1 MPKPNFVLNDFHKRE
16 IFKKICMR
24 VGFPIRTKL
33 DCKKVSELIEKEGLI
48 GVSESTIYRLFLF
61 NDSSNRPY
69 LHTLNVLASFTG
81 FIDWNDFEAQ
91 QNKIDSFLFGFGKF
105 EDNGKIDSLISVC
118 IRTNELKPLFTY
130 SLQLNEINDSS
141 LKGKFAEEIFKA
153 TLLNSD
159 NELFFKNF
167 YKLPVIREYYFELL
181 ADPTFSI
188 PGYEIGIEY
197 YLKDLKPEE
206 SLKDL
211 QDYIFGNC
219 LLFRHY
225 YMTKKIDKA
234 QKVGRL
240 LFDELSLTD
249 QQLSEIHIFPIAR
262 YLSCKLLYLDLNH
275 RINEIAEFL
284 AWLMLHLTK
293 EIIKLPESDQRIL
306 FYCIG
311 ESFILNSYIT
321 LKEQNQFKELFAH
334 LFELYPKQLFDKN
347 LEKIVP
353 YFNRNG
359 SVYLLD
365 NI

>member
-61 NDSSNRPY
+61 NGSSNRPY
-69 LHTLNVLASFTG
+69 LHTLNVLANFTG

-105 EDNGKIDSLISVC
+105 EVNGKIDSLISVC

-167 YKLPVIREYYFELL
+167 YKLPVIREYY
-181 ADPTFSI
+181 
-188 PGYEIGIEY
+188 
-197 YLKDLKPEE
+197 LKDLKPEE

-240 LFDELSLTD
+240 LFDELSLTE

-275 RINEIAEFL
+275 RINEIAEFQ
-284 AWLMLHLTK
+284 AWLILHLTK